1 MENKMFPTHS
11 WEKAR
16 VSEVLQNY
24 LIRFAYP
31 AIVVIALYARSSEGI
46 DNRIR
51 FPGGLYPS
59 VGVPTQS
66 VENVPIINLPRSQC
80 SARMQRTSATCY
92 FAYNDAA
99 VHANARNHPG
109 DDIKRDRR
117 RHPPEAIHVEG
128 ALLPFPV
135 VPNTTE
141 KKRKERSG
149 ERGEN
154 GTSVFPRDRKGAV
167 AKKSGKWSRLR
178 AAGSIIVPRK
188 ITRPSLTRRRLTK
201 CENRRRN
208 WTRYYR

>member
-1 MENKMFPTHS
+1 MQLHFVRE
-11 WEKAR
+11 E
-16 VSEVLQNY
+16 
-24 LIRFAYP
+24 
-31 AIVVIALYARSSEGI
+31 SSGGI

-59 VGVPTQS
+59 VGVPAQS

-117 RHPPEAIHVEG
+117 RRRRRHPPGGDSRRGGSLTV
-128 ALLPFPV
+128 PPV
-135 VPNTTE
+135 VPDTRE
-141 KKRKERSG
+141 KEERGG

-154 GTSVFPRDRKGAV
+154 GSAVFPRET
-167 AKKSGKWSRLR
+167 
-178 AAGSIIVPRK
+178 AAGMIAKNQGNDPDYVPRDPIIVPRK
-188 ITRPSLTRRRLTK
+188 ITSVPL
-201 CENRRRN
+201 
-208 WTRYYR
+208 

>member
-1 MENKMFPTHS
+1 MKTERSRSS
-11 WEKAR
+11 WEGAR

-24 LIRFAYP
+24 LIRSELRLSCYRCNCTLCAK
-31 AIVVIALYARSSEGI
+31 RSGGI

-59 VGVPTQS
+59 VGVPAQS

-117 RHPPEAIHVEG
+117 RHPPEAIRVEG
-128 ALLPFPV
+128 ALLPFPRSRYRIRR
-135 VPNTTE
+135 E
-141 KKRKERSG
+141 KKKKGEEKEEKMDRPFFLARPRR
-149 ERGEN
+149 ER
-154 GTSVFPRDRKGAV
+154 
-167 AKKSGKWSRLR
+167 
-178 AAGSIIVPRK
+178 
-188 ITRPSLTRRRLTK
+188 
-201 CENRRRN
+201 
-208 WTRYYR
+208 